1 MRQNFLHTIRYV
13 SRIVRLITNNYV
25 HIYQKPKR
33 IWGEK
38 NQNPVLLFFKDIV
51 TNKTINIF
59 ICHHKHSHI
68 QSNIVKLE
76 NPTNQIGNHNLKV
89 VSGNKTR
96 KLTAMQL
103 VLEIHD

>member
-1 MRQNFLHTIRYV
+1 MYRV
-13 SRIVRLITNNYV
+13 SYDTDNYV
-25 HIYQKPKR
+25 HIYQKTKR
-33 IWGEK
+33 IWREKK

-68 QSNIVKLE
+68 QCIYLFFNGANIVKLE

-89 VSGNKTR
+89 VSGKRNKKTHSN
-96 KLTAMQL
+96 A
-103 VLEIHD
+103 ISIGNS